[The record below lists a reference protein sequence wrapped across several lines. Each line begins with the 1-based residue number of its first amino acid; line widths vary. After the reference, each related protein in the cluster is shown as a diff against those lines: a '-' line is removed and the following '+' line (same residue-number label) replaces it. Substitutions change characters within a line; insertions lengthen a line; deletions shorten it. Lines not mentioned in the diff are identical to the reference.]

1 MSVETISIGLV
12 CTVIGLIISYVVFSR
27 NKTKDDKTEG
37 RQDGVI
43 LTEIGYIKANTD
55 EIKNE
60 QKEQRRINTDMT
72 TRLAKV
78 EASAKQAHLRID
90 RMEGREYP
98 TEHHVHE
105 E

>member
-1 MSVETISIGLV
+1 MELLDA
-12 CTVIGLIISYVVFSR
+12 VIGIACAILGGVLSYAAFFR
-27 NKTKDDKTEG
+27 NSKQDSKAEG
-37 RQDGVI
+37 KNDGTI

-60 QKEQRRINTDMT
+60 QKEQRKVNADHTE
-72 TRLAKV
+72 RLAKV

-98 TEHHVHE
+98 TAHHGHE